1 MKKNSQVKALVTK
14 PTLFTILLL
23 LFVVFMGVIGCAP
36 ARSVQRIS
44 ADETEDLSGR
54 WNETD
59 SRLVAEEMIND
70 VLSRFWLDNFVSN
83 QNRQPVVLVGT
94 VRNLSSEHIDTA
106 TFIRNM
112 ERELINSGM
121 VRFVAGG
128 DARVEIREERTD
140 QQVHAREETA
150 ARLAAETGADFML
163 QGGIR
168 TIIDAIEGRQIKFYQ
183 VDLEL
188 VNMETNERVWIGN
201 KEIRK
206 LITRSRTRF

>member
-1 MKKNSQVKALVTK
+1 MNINNTNTTNAKYLAFL
-14 PTLFTILLL
+14 ILLSSTIISL
-23 LFVVFMGVIGCAP
+23 MIGGCAP
-36 ARSVQRIS
+36 AHRVERIS

-59 SRLVAEEMIND
+59 SRLVAEQMIND
-70 VLSRFWLDNFVSN
+70 VLSRPWLDNFVADH
-83 QNRQPVVLVGT
+83 NRQPVIIVGT
-94 VRNLSSEHIDTA
+94 VRNLSSEHIDTN

-112 ERELINSGM
+112 ERELINSGTI
-121 VRFVAGG
+121 RFVAGG
-128 DARVEIREERTD
+128 DARSEIRDERAE
-140 QQVHAREETA
+140 QQLYAREETA

-168 TIIDAIEGRQIKFYQ
+168 TIIDAVEGRQIKFYQ

-188 VNMETNERVWIGN
+188 VHMESNERVWIGN